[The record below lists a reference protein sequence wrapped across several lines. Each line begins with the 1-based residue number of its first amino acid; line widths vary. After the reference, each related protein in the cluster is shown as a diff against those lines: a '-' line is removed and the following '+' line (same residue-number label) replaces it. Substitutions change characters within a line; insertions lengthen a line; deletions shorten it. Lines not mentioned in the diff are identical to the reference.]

1 MKLVELEVQVPR
13 LQARFKRTA
22 IKKAIEEV
30 FVYLG
35 YRRPTANQ
43 EFVIMEFLQGNDVF
57 VCLPTGE
64 GNSLCYLTLPLVFDS
79 LRDSLNMRYD

>member
-1 MKLVELEVQVPR
+1 MVELEVQVPL

-35 YRRPTANQ
+35 YRRPTAN
-43 EFVIMEFLQGNDVF
+43 IITEFLQGNDVF

-64 GNSLCYLTLPLVFDS
+64 GKVSVLPYFTASV
-79 LRDSLNMRYD
+79 R